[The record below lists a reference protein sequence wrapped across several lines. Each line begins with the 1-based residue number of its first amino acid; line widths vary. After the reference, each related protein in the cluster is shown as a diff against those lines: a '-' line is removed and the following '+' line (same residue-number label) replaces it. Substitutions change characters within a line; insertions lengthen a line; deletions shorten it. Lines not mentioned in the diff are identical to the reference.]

1 MLEEGI
7 GQRPQ
12 LAREFHRKGLR
23 PIALGDKL
31 VNPSTQGS
39 LHHWLLSHHSPPLM
53 GLLACSYDRSCADVS
68 ETDSLAFYPGE
79 VW

>member
-23 PIALGDKL
+23 PLALGDKL

-39 LHHWLLSHHSPPLM
+39 LHHWLLSHHLPSM
-53 GLLACSYDRSCADVS
+53 GLLACSYELSIQEKS
-68 ETDSLAFYPGE
+68 GE
-79 VW
+79 ALIRWSV